1 MQKPLDKE
9 PGQNFKK
16 ENMTMMVTILCLCSM
31 RQSFSVAQ
39 TPTTNRPKYMDLSD
53 EKLSSMNVS
62 YEDVETHAFKNQ
74 SSHNNTQTE
83 RKQPTTGIPTIWIVM
98 ATILFSTIVI
108 TPISDK

>member
-1 MQKPLDKE
+1 
-9 PGQNFKK
+9 
-16 ENMTMMVTILCLCSM
+16 M

-98 ATILFSTIVI
+98 ATNFFSTIVI
-108 TPISDK
+108 TPISEK